1 MKNIVWTILLLTLIS
16 ACKEETTTFKKRT
29 TPDLSTVKLKDTVVR
44 FLWRE
49 MKYDSALYGTYNE
62 IVLNKS
68 YIKTMTDVER
78 AAIGYIATFVGND
91 CWWKNDEPNE
101 EYTNLE
107 CKIITALAL
116 GCQCSAEHLGFL
128 RKSFATDIE
137 VLKTLENSNCPRI
150 PNTATVQNTFDEI
163 QLEITGNVITVNYKT
178 KGTNFRAQE
187 SWNASEKKVFKV
199 LDNERGLVLQNNSE
213 N

>member
-1 MKNIVWTILLLTLIS
+1 MKNIVWAILLLTLIT
-16 ACKEETTTFKKRT
+16 ACKEEITTFKKRT

-128 RKSFATDIE
+128 RKSFATDIDA
-137 VLKTLENSNCPRI
+137 LKTLENSNCPRV

-163 QLEITGNVITVNYKT
+163 QLEITGDVITVNYMT
-178 KGTNFRAQE
+178 RGTNFRAQE